1 MSLDLF
7 ADLEW
12 RGLLAQTTDREAL
25 VKELKSAPTKFYIG
39 FDPTAP
45 SLHVGIPEQKLV
57 WSNLNY
63 WP

>member
-1 MSLDLF
+1 MSLELF

-39 FDPTAP
+39 FVYLAKGRFP
-45 SLHVGIPEQKLV
+45 S
-57 WSNLNY
+57 
-63 WP
+63 